1 MIQWTMI
8 PRPIIMAII
17 KGGLHLCESYFP
29 IGDKPPI
36 RTEMVAMSPVFRR
49 HSDSVG

>member
-8 PRPIIMAII
+8 PRPIMAII

-29 IGDKPPI
+29 VGVKPSM
-36 RTEMVAMSPVFRR
+36 RKEMVTMSAAFI
-49 HSDSVG
+49 DILT

>member
-17 KGGLHLCESYFP
+17 KGGLHLRKSYFP
-29 IGDKPPI
+29 VKPPM
-36 RTEMVAMSPVFRR
+36 TKEMVAMSAAFI
-49 HSDSVG
+49 DIFK

>member
-17 KGGLHLCESYFP
+17 KGGLHLRESYFP
-29 IGDKPPI
+29 VGVKPPM
-36 RTEMVAMSPVFRR
+36 RKEMVAMSAAFI
-49 HSDSVG
+49 DIFK

>member
-17 KGGLHLCESYFP
+17 KGGLHLRESYFP
-29 IGDKPPI
+29 VGDKPAM
-36 RTEMVAMSPVFRR
+36 RTEMVAMSPAFI
-49 HSDSVG
+49 DIFT